1 MKPTNTI
8 GFLLHHLAFSLARQ
22 SDQVLQENLGISFSQ
37 FKIMMVLQKHPHV
50 RQNMIADRLGQTEAS
65 ISRQIKL
72 MHDDG
77 LLQSVPRAEDRR
89 ENITT
94 LTTRGLRLTEE
105 AMDVLNTHYAPM
117 FKHLSS
123 AEQKQL
129 LELLTRLHDYVCQTE
144 QCSSFINK
152 DS

>member
-77 LLQSVPRAEDRR
+77 LLQSIPRAEDRR

-105 AMDVLNTHYAPM
+105 AMGALNTHYAPM
-117 FKHLSS
+117 FKNLSS
-123 AEQKQL
+123 TEQKQL

-144 QCSSFINK
+144 QCSSFINE